1 MASRR
6 GKRAGAAS
14 GSSRTSVH
22 ASARPAAPPAADS
35 TRLSV
40 RSCRTSR
47 ERLPPSAA
55 RIVSSRWR
63 AAPRESSRFAMLA
76 QAMSSTRATALAST
90 RIAGRT
96 VSVRSSTSGR
106 ARTTTAPPRPK
117 KNSVDGG
124 RGMLRA
130 AAVPSASACSG
141 VAPGRSRPSVVKT
154 TVRFAWSASAGM
166 AAGIQN
172 STRGFGNA
180 SSGRAIPTMVRRSP
194 SISRVRPTVA
204 GSAANRSRHT
214 RSLSTTAG
222 GAPAASSPSRKKR
235 PIAGVTR
242 NKRNT
247 DGETVAPCRREGSK
261 PGCRTR

>member
-1 MASRR
+1 MSRPRRRRRLCGAFALALTDPSPPRKAWNRSTRVLRSAGTSPDITAAATDAVTPNSSVVPSRAMASRR

-22 ASARPAAPPAADS
+22 ARARPAAPPAADR

-47 ERLPPSAA
+47 VRLPPSAA
-55 RIVSSRWR
+55 RIVNSRWR
-63 AAPRESSRFAMLA
+63 AAPRESSRFAMFA

-130 AAVPSASACSG
+130 AAVPSASACAA
-141 VAPGRSRPSVVKT
+141 VMPVRSRPSVVNT
-154 TVRFAWSASAGM
+154 TVRFA
-166 AAGIQN
+166 
-172 STRGFGNA
+172 
-180 SSGRAIPTMVRRSP
+180 
-194 SISRVRPTVA
+194 
-204 GSAANRSRHT
+204 
-214 RSLSTTAG
+214 
-222 GAPAASSPSRKKR
+222 
-235 PIAGVTR
+235 
-242 NKRNT
+242 
-247 DGETVAPCRREGSK
+247 
-261 PGCRTR
+261 